1 MAVGVASVWCVV
13 AAVSVDAGESLASG
27 AAFLFAKES
36 SGGDEDGLGCKWK
49 RFGMICEAASDDASV
64 ETASRM

>member
-13 AAVSVDAGESLASG
+13 AAVSVAAGESLASG
-27 AAFLFAKES
+27 AAFLFAES
-36 SGGDEDGLGCKWK
+36 SGVDSDGLGCNWK
-49 RFGMICEAASDDASV
+49 RFGMICDAARDDARV